1 MELVDQAAHQVVQD
15 LLVRQAVQAHLV
27 QAEQVDLVEQVDQVV
42 LTEQVAVQEQADLVV
57 HLVAVGHQAHQVLV
71 VVLEQADQVEHQ
83 AVQEQA
89 DHQVQV

>member
-27 QAEQVDLVEQVDQVV
+27 QAEQVDQVV